1 MGRGVPVRG
10 ASVRAPPAGDNLDA
24 LRDRWGLAFPFV
36 VPLSEHRPRGDDL
49 DALRDRWGVA
59 FPFVVL
65 PSEYRP
71 RGDNLNASVRAWGR
85 ECTEGLHDGM
95 RQGNT
100 LRGSGA
106 SPARLQ
112 MWQSSTFR
120 VPGAVCGVRVAKHG
134 HVPSAGTTRSG
145 HEYVA

>member
-112 MWQSSTFR
+112 NDVAEQYVSGTWRR
-120 VPGAVCGVRVAKHG
+120 VRGQGRKAWACPERWDNEVW
-134 HVPSAGTTRSG
+134 T
-145 HEYVA
+145 